1 MRKMKDSGIEW
12 LGNIPASWQL
22 RQAGQLA
29 DQTKCKNEGM
39 AEANLL
45 SLSYGTVKRR
55 DINATEGLLP
65 ESFES
70 YNIIEEHDIVL
81 RFTDLQ
87 NDQKSLRVGRATERG
102 IITSAYTTIRPFDP
116 RDSKYMYYALHCYD
130 VIKGFYGM
138 GAGVRQG
145 LKWQEAKYIVLPYP
159 PRDEQGAIVA
169 FIDEKCAEIDR
180 AIEVAEASIEEYKL
194 YKKSV
199 IFQCV
204 TKGLDP
210 DVPMRDSGI
219 EWIGE
224 VPASWGLV
232 RFKNCY
238 TVHSESGFED
248 EELLSVYLNRGV
260 IRYGDSDGSQVHKPS
275 ASLEKYQLVIP
286 GDLVMNNQ
294 QAWRGSVGVSDY
306 RGIVSPAYHVYSPN
320 INFDHCRSYMN
331 YFFRSAMVPTFD
343 VHSRGVGTIQ
353 RCIAM
358 QYFLN
363 EALLIL
369 PDLNEQKRIAAYLD
383 EACLSIDGAI
393 ESKQQMIEELKA
405 YKKSLIF
412 ETVTGKREVPCL

>member
-1 MRKMKDSGIEW
+1 MREMKYCDIEW
-12 LGNIPASWQL
+12 EHLIPVGWSETRL
-22 RQAGQLA
+22 KHVL
-29 DQTKCKNEGM
+29 TKLERPVEPDHEIVICSNGGEVVFRGEKNPGLVSMTESGYQGVKSGDLLIHGMDTWHGAIAVSSIEGKCTGVVHVCDST
-39 AEANLL
+39 ED
-45 SLSYGTVKRR
+45 KRF
-55 DINATEGLLP
+55 IAYYL
-65 ESFES
+65 
-70 YNIIEEHDIVL
+70 
-81 RFTDLQ
+81 
-87 NDQKSLRVGRATERG
+87 KSLAFRNVYKAF
-102 IITSAYTTIRPFDP
+102 SN
-116 RDSKYMYYALHCYD
+116 
-130 VIKGFYGM
+130 
-138 GAGVRQG
+138 GVRQNTSDFRS
-145 LKWQEAKYIVLPYP
+145 WAKAGTIPIALPKL
-159 PRDEQGAIVA
+159 DEQRAIA
-169 FIDEKCAEIDR
+169 DYLDGKCTEIDK
-180 AIEVAEASIEEYKL
+180 AIEAAEASIEEYKL

-199 IFQCV
+199 IFQAV

-210 DVPMRDSGI
+210 DAPMRDSGI

-306 RGIVSPAYHVYSPN
+306 RGIISPAYHVYSPN

-412 ETVTGKREVPCL
+412 ETATGKREVPCL